1 MSGKRLF
8 HKKFLGQNKI
18 MGVVILSDDDLCE
31 RVTDIAHEVKGES
44 KPPQRL
50 ASYLMD
56 FFGKSSL

>member
-1 MSGKRLF
+1 
-8 HKKFLGQNKI
+8 

-56 FFGKSSL
+56 FFGSPVYNYITYCNTERE